1 MQNLKAIKFTTPVL
15 PVLLVLALLGG
26 HSPVWSMGMG
36 GLDFGGG
43 ASEPTPAEP
52 LLAIEKG
59 PLPSPLRIDLNVRP
73 SRRNNDILVSD
84 HYAKAIYKVDKDNP
98 DQVAKLFDLPGYPM
112 ALASYGSY
120 VFVGNRTEGSVQ
132 IFSSRGRLLRT
143 YRTSEKIFPR
153 DFAIDSR
160 SRQLFVVD
168 GYAKNVKAF
177 NFRGRLTSTI
187 DGFGD
192 LYEPQ
197 AVAVDRSTRKV
208 VVSDFGDPK
217 RELSP
222 SLQVFAASGERLL
235 KIDGDGRFSSPR
247 GVAVGDGKI
256 FLVDHL
262 RGQVLVFDLNSG
274 AALGTIGSFG
284 TDEGQLFTPAD
295 VVYQKSTKT
304 LYVTSQRMGRVVALD
319 AQAY

>member
-1 MQNLKAIKFTTPVL
+1 MPSLQVFKHTTRML
-15 PVLLVLALLGG
+15 PVLVALALLGG
-26 HSPVWSMGMG
+26 PSFAWSMGMG
-36 GLDFGGG
+36 GLDVGGG
-43 ASEPTPAEP
+43 ASESTPAEP
-52 LLAIEKG
+52 ILASEKG

-73 SRRNNDILVSD
+73 SRRNNDMLVSD

-98 DQVAKLFDLPGYPM
+98 DQVAKLFELTGYPM

-120 VFVGNRTEGSVQ
+120 VFVGNRTEGNVQLYSV
-132 IFSSRGRLLRT
+132 RGRLLKT
-143 YRTSEKIFPR
+143 YRTREKIFPR
-153 DFAIDSR
+153 DFAIDRR
-160 SRQLFVVD
+160 SRHLFVVD
-168 GYAKNVKAF
+168 GYAKNVKVF

-197 AVAVDRSTRKV
+197 AVAVDHSTRKV

-217 RELSP
+217 REINP

-235 KIDGDGRFSSPR
+235 KIDGEGRFSSPR
-247 GVAVGDGKI
+247 GVAVGDDKI
-256 FLVDHL
+256 FMVDHL

-274 AALGTIGSFG
+274 ASLGAIGNFG
-284 TDEGQLFTPAD
+284 TDAGQLFTPAD
-295 VVYQKSTKT
+295 VVYEQVTKT

-319 AQAY
+319 AQAF

>member
-1 MQNLKAIKFTTPVL
+1 MPRFQLSCHTKVFL
-15 PVLLVLALLGG
+15 PALVALALLS
-26 HSPVWSMGMG
+26 HSFPVWSMGMG

-43 ASEPTPAEP
+43 ASEPAPSEP
-52 LLAIEKG
+52 LLLIGKG

-73 SRRNNDILVSD
+73 NHRDNGLLVSD
-84 HYAKAIYKVDKDNP
+84 HYAKAIYQVDKENP
-98 DQVAKLFDLPGYPM
+98 DHVTKLFDLPGYPM

-120 VFVGNRTEGSVQ
+120 IFVGNRTEGKVQ
-132 IFSSRGRLLRT
+132 LYNARGRLLKT
-143 YRTSEKIFPR
+143 YRAEETMFPR

-160 SRQLFVVD
+160 TRQLFVVD
-168 GYAKNVKAF
+168 GKAKNVKAF

-217 RELSP
+217 REISP

-247 GVAVGDGKI
+247 GVAAGDGKI
-256 FLVDHL
+256 FMVDHL

-274 AALGTIGSFG
+274 AALGAIGSFG
-284 TDEGQLFTPAD
+284 TSAGQLFAPAD
-295 VVYQKSTKT
+295 VVYQQATKT